1 MSEVEKALSSPNIDM
16 QALPALL
23 QTVSPP
29 LSPSLSPSYSL
40 PSQAME
46 DPTFDPKFK
55 VNGRGY
61 LHFLA
66 EAGAARVMKRL
77 VQMGCSVREYD
88 DEGVAPVHI
97 AAAAGHLLCLKL
109 VRFFFCWRIVFFS
122 EQKNCSFWMK
132 MLLLSTM
139 LMMNLA
145 PRLW

>member
-1 MSEVEKALSSPNIDM
+1 
-16 QALPALL
+16 
-23 QTVSPP
+23 
-29 LSPSLSPSYSL
+29 
-40 PSQAME
+40 ME
-46 DPTFDPKFK
+46 DPNFNPNFK

-109 VRFFFCWRIVFFS
+109 VFFFFFFFFS
-122 EQKNCSFWMK
+122 
-132 MLLLSTM
+132 LLCLVRFLFLTQPQ
-139 LMMNLA
+139 MNKKIFSS
-145 PRLW
+145 